1 MMQLRLYSLCRKLN
15 LEFAV
20 CPLLHSGLP
29 NCSAPSS
36 LSYLLPASVYK
47 GEDLNYPVL
56 FLSDFGQ
63 ERKRNNK
70 WKRHILRIIIL
81 GIISWATAFQ
91 LLRKFLPKRSFEF
104 CNRLVSTVH
113 ATLAVTLA
121 SLSVED
127 WTCPVC
133 PPASKP
139 SPSQMQT
146 LAVSLSYL
154 IYDLICC
161 QFDKRV
167 TIDNTIHHLVSI
179 VGIGAG
185 LAYGKCGSELIAA
198 LCITELSS
206 PFLHLRELLKELGHG
221 GTDLSLVADILFAAV
236 FSFARMGF
244 GPCLTW
250 VTLTANNP
258 LVIKAMAVGLQLV
271 SAYWFYKIARMMN
284 YKLAKRV
291 ASKNLVCTQ

>member
-20 CPLLHSGLP
+20 CPLLHSG
-29 NCSAPSS
+29 
-36 LSYLLPASVYK
+36 K
-47 GEDLNYPVL
+47 KEK
-56 FLSDFGQ
+56 Q
-63 ERKRNNK
+63 QMEE
-70 WKRHILRIIIL
+70 HILRIIIL

-185 LAYGKCGSELIAA
+185 LVYGKCGSELIAA

-284 YKLAKRV
+284 YKLTKRV
-291 ASKNLVCTQ
+291 ASKNLVCTQKLN